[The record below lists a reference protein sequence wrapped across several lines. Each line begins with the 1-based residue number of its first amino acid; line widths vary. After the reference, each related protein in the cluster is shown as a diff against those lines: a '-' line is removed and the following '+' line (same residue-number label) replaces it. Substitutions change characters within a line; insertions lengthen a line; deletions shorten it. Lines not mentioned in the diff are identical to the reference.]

1 MSNEILTPPAVL
13 WAQRKEEVLLTF
25 NVETKDPT
33 IKIEK
38 DSVYFKGVSVPEK
51 KPHEVTIQL
60 YDAVVP
66 ETSTFVNKGRQI
78 EMVLRK
84 EKRDAA
90 YWPSL
95 TKDKKK
101 PHYLKIDFN
110 KWRDEDEDVEEGA
123 FPGGPD
129 GMGGPGGNM
138 DIEEMLRSMGGGGLG
153 GGDKSEKPSFDDLD
167 DDSDDENLPDL
178 E

>member
-1 MSNEILTPPAVL
+1 MANEVAVPPPVL
-13 WAQRKEEVLLTF
+13 WAQRKEDVFLTF
-25 NVETKDPT
+25 SVESKDPN

-38 DSVYFKGVSVPEK
+38 ESVYFKGVSAQDNK
-51 KPHEVTIQL
+51 NYEVTIPL

-66 ETSTFVNKGRQI
+66 EVSAFVNKGRCI
-78 EMVLRK
+78 EMILRK
-84 EKRDAA
+84 EKKEAT

-110 KWRDEDEDVEEGA
+110 KWKDEDDENEEGV
-123 FPGGPD
+123 GGS
-129 GMGGPGGNM
+129 GSGGGGGQDFDFESM
-138 DIEEMLRSMGGGGLG
+138 IRSMGGGG
-153 GGDKSEKPSFDDLD
+153 GDKLEKPSFDDLES
-167 DDSDDENLPDL
+167 DSDDENLPDL

>member
-1 MSNEILTPPAVL
+1 MSGETAVPPPVL
-13 WAQRKEEVLLTF
+13 WAQRKEDVFLTIS
-25 NVETKDPT
+25 VESKDPI

-38 DSVYFKGVSVPEK
+38 DSVYFKGVNVPDNK
-51 KPHEVTIQL
+51 VHEVTIPL

-66 ETSTFVNKGRQI
+66 ENSGFVNKGRCI

-84 EKRDAA
+84 EKKDAS
-90 YWPSL
+90 YWPNL

-110 KWRDEDEDVEEGA
+110 KWRDEDDDEEGNA
-123 FPGGPD
+123 GSAYD
-129 GMGGPGGNM
+129 L
-138 DIEEMLRSMGGGGLG
+138 EEMLRSMGGGGA
-153 GGDKSEKPSFDDLD
+153 GGDKPDKPSFEDLES
-167 DDSDDENLPDL
+167 DSDDENLPDL

>member
-1 MSNEILTPPAVL
+1 MSGESPIPPPVL
-13 WAQRKEEVLLTF
+13 WAQRKEDVFLTF
-25 NVETKDPT
+25 SVESKEPN

-38 DSVYFKGVSVPEK
+38 DSVHFKGINSQDNKVL
-51 KPHEVTIQL
+51 EVTIPL
-60 YDAVVP
+60 YDAVIP
-66 ETSTFVNKGRQI
+66 ENSGFINKGRCI

-84 EKRDAA
+84 EKKDAP

-110 KWRDEDEDVEEGA
+110 KWRDEDDEEESG
-123 FPGGPD
+123 
-129 GMGGPGGNM
+129 GGNDTY
-138 DIEEMLRSMGGGGLG
+138 DIEEMLRSMGGGGPG
-153 GGDKSEKPSFDDLD
+153 GAAGDKAEKPSFDDLES
-167 DDSDDENLPDL
+167 DSDDENLPDL

>member
-1 MSNEILTPPAVL
+1 MSNETPVPPPVM
-13 WAQRKEEVLLTF
+13 WAQRKEDVFLTF
-25 NVETKDPT
+25 SIESKDPT

-38 DSVYFKGVSVPEK
+38 ESVYFKGVNAQDK
-51 KPHEVTIQL
+51 KTHEVTIPL

-66 ETSTFVNKGRQI
+66 ENSAYVNKGRCI

-84 EKRDAA
+84 DKKDAP

-110 KWRDEDEDVEEGA
+110 KWRDEDDETDFKEDGSNVEFEDMMRLMGNNSSGLDKGDKFSFDVE
-123 FPGGPD
+123 
-129 GMGGPGGNM
+129 N
-138 DIEEMLRSMGGGGLG
+138 
-153 GGDKSEKPSFDDLD
+153 
-167 DDSDDENLPDL
+167 DSDDENLPDL

>member
-1 MSNEILTPPAVL
+1 MSSETPVPPPVL
-13 WAQRKEEVLLTF
+13 WAQRKEDVFLTF
-25 NVETKDPT
+25 SVEAKDPT

-38 DSVYFKGVSVPEK
+38 DSVYFKGVNVQDK
-51 KPHEVTIQL
+51 KPHEVTIPL

-66 ETSTFVNKGRQI
+66 ENSASLNKGRCI

-84 EKRDAA
+84 EKKDAP

-110 KWRDEDEDVEEGA
+110 KWRDEDDEDEEG
-123 FPGGPD
+123 
-129 GMGGPGGNM
+129 GNTY
-138 DIEEMLRSMGGGGLG
+138 DIEDMLRSLGGSGGGA
-153 GGDKSEKPSFDDLD
+153 GDKPDKPSFDDMES
-167 DDSDDENLPDL
+167 DSDDENLPDL

>member
-1 MSNEILTPPAVL
+1 MSGEVPVPPAVL

-25 NVETKDPT
+25 SVESKDPT

-38 DSVYFKGVSVPEK
+38 NSVYFKGVSAPENK
-51 KPHEVTIQL
+51 VHEVTIQL

-66 ETSTFVNKGRQI
+66 ENSGFVNKGRCI

-84 EKRDAA
+84 EKKDAP

-110 KWRDEDEDVEEGA
+110 KWKDEDDEQDDEEG
-123 FPGGPD
+123 GGG
-129 GMGGPGGNM
+129 GMGGNQYN
-138 DIEEMLRSMGGGGLG
+138 IEELLQSMGGGASDK
-153 GGDKSEKPSFDDLD
+153 GDKPSFDDLES
-167 DDSDDENLPDL
+167 DSDDENIPDL

>member
-1 MSNEILTPPAVL
+1 MSNENVTPPPVL
-13 WAQRKEEVLLTF
+13 WAQRKEDVFLTF
-25 NVETKDPT
+25 SVEAKDPT

-38 DSVYFKGVSVPEK
+38 DSVYFKGVNAQDK
-51 KPHEVTIQL
+51 KTHEVTIPL

-66 ETSTFVNKGRQI
+66 ENSAFVNKGRCI

-84 EKRDAA
+84 EKKDAP
-90 YWPSL
+90 YWPNL

-110 KWRDEDEDVEEGA
+110 KWRDEDDDEEEG
-123 FPGGPD
+123 GG
-129 GMGGPGGNM
+129 GGGSNY
-138 DIEEMLRSMGGGGLG
+138 DIEEMLRSMGGAGA
-153 GGDKSEKPSFDDLD
+153 GDKPDKPFMDDLS
-167 DDSDDENLPDL
+167 DSDDENLPDL

>member
-1 MSNEILTPPAVL
+1 MANEAAVPPPVL
-13 WAQRKEEVLLTF
+13 WAQRKEDVFLTF
-25 NVETKDPT
+25 SVESKDPN

-38 DSVYFKGVSVPEK
+38 ESIYFKGLCAQDNK
-51 KPHEVTIQL
+51 TYEVTVQL
-60 YDAVVP
+60 YESVIP
-66 ETSTFVNKGRQI
+66 EVSTYVNKGRCI

-84 EKRDAA
+84 EKKDGP

-110 KWRDEDEDVEEGA
+110 KWKDEDDEDEESGGGGGA
-123 FPGGPD
+123 VDF
-129 GMGGPGGNM
+129 
-138 DIEEMLRSMGGGGLG
+138 ESMLRSMGGDGR
-153 GGDKSEKPSFDDLD
+153 DKNVKPSFDDLES
-167 DDSDDENLPDL
+167 DSDDENLPDL

>member
-1 MSNEILTPPAVL
+1 MSGDTPVPPPVL
-13 WAQRKEEVLLTF
+13 WAQRKEEVFLTF
-25 NVETKDPT
+25 SIESKDPS

-38 DSVYFKGVSVPEK
+38 DSVYFKGINAQDKRV
-51 KPHEVTIQL
+51 HEVTIPL

-66 ETSTFVNKGRQI
+66 QKSAFVNKGRCI
-78 EMVLRK
+78 EMVLSK
-84 EKRDAA
+84 EKKDAP

-110 KWRDEDEDVEEGA
+110 KWKDEDDEDEDA
-123 FPGGPD
+123 
-129 GMGGPGGNM
+129 GGNSY
-138 DIEEMLRSMGGGGLG
+138 DIEEMLRSMGGGG
-153 GGDKSEKPSFDDLD
+153 GDRAPTGKPSFDDVES
-167 DDSDDENLPDL
+167 DSDDENLPDL

>member
-1 MSNEILTPPAVL
+1 MSNEAAVPPPVL
-13 WAQRKEEVLLTF
+13 WAQRKEDVFLTF
-25 NVETKDPT
+25 SIESKDPT

-38 DSVYFKGVSVPEK
+38 ESVYFKGINAQDNKV
-51 KPHEVTIQL
+51 HEVTIPL

-66 ETSTFVNKGRQI
+66 DTSAFVNKGRCI
-78 EMVLRK
+78 EMILHK
-84 EKRDAA
+84 EKKDAS

-110 KWRDEDEDVEEGA
+110 KWTDEDDVEEEDGKSNNA
-123 FPGGPD
+123 F
-129 GMGGPGGNM
+129 
-138 DIEEMLRSMGGGGLG
+138 DIADMLRSMGSPEGA
-153 GGDKSEKPSFDDLD
+153 GDPAATKPNFDDLD
-167 DDSDDENLPDL
+167 EDSDDENLPDL

>member
-1 MSNEILTPPAVL
+1 MSSEALVPPPVL
-13 WAQRKEEVLLTF
+13 WAQRKEDVFLTF
-25 NVETKDPT
+25 NVEAKDPI

-38 DSVYFKGVSVPEK
+38 DSVYFKGVNVPDNRG
-51 KPHEVTIQL
+51 HEVTISL
-60 YDAVVP
+60 YDSVVP
-66 ETSTFVNKGRQI
+66 ENSGFVNKGRCI
-78 EMVLRK
+78 EMVLKK
-84 EKRDAA
+84 EKKDAA

-110 KWRDEDEDVEEGA
+110 KWKDEDDEEEDG
-123 FPGGPD
+123 
-129 GMGGPGGNM
+129 GGNNNY
-138 DIEEMLRSMGGGGLG
+138 DIEEMLRSMGGGGMAG
-153 GGDKSEKPSFDDLD
+153 PGGDKADKPSFEDLE

>member
-1 MSNEILTPPAVL
+1 MSNEIVTPPPVL
-13 WAQRKEEVLLTF
+13 WAQRKEDVFLTIS
-25 NVETKDPT
+25 VEAKDPV

-38 DSVYFKGVSVPEK
+38 DSVYFKGVGAPDK
-51 KPHEVTIQL
+51 KPHEVTILL

-66 ETSTFVNKGRQI
+66 ENCAFVNKGRCI

-84 EKRDAA
+84 EKKDAP
-90 YWPSL
+90 YWPNL

-110 KWRDEDEDVEEGA
+110 KWRDEDDDEEEG
-123 FPGGPD
+123 GG
-129 GMGGPGGNM
+129 GGGGGNNY
-138 DIEEMLRSMGGGGLG
+138 DIEEMLRSMGGAGLG
-153 GGDKSEKPSFDDLD
+153 GGDKPEKPSFDDLES
-167 DDSDDENLPDL
+167 DSDDENLPDL

>member
-1 MSNEILTPPAVL
+1 MSAETSVPPAVL
-13 WAQRKEEVLLTF
+13 WAQRKEEVFLTF
-25 NVETKDPT
+25 SIECKEPI

-38 DSVYFKGVSVPEK
+38 ESVYFKGANAQDNK
-51 KPHEVTIQL
+51 MHEVSIPL
-60 YDAVVP
+60 YETVIP
-66 ETSTFVNKGRQI
+66 ENSAFVNKGRCI

-84 EKRDAA
+84 EKKDIP

-110 KWRDEDEDVEEGA
+110 KWIDEDEDDEEKG
-123 FPGGPD
+123 
-129 GMGGPGGNM
+129 GGPGGN
-138 DIEEMLRSMGGGGLG
+138 DYNLDEMLRSMGAAGGNFGA
-153 GGDKSEKPSFDDLD
+153 GDKTDKPSFDDLES
-167 DDSDDENLPDL
+167 DSDDENLPDL